1 MRPTIWLHPGILI
14 IYGASLDASKH
25 KHRSIQLIWTAS
37 DSSCKLSDKE
47 MSGSLI
53 INSEVEH
60 QLQMTAGWILLIEPQ
75 SDLGN
80 HLTKLLGDQEA
91 VSIEHALKPSSQA
104 PNPDDEPSQFIAPL
118 FQALGLDFTYANT
131 KTTATDKRIQ
141 NLLTRLDSCLPD
153 QCLKPP
159 SWKAPEVAESLAISE
174 SRFLH
179 LFREQMG
186 ITWRHYLLWHRM
198 ICAVNAIIKGES
210 ATHAAH
216 LAGFSDSAH
225 LSRTFRSNFGMTI
238 RESQALFPR
247 R

>member
-1 MRPTIWLHPGILI
+1 MRPTIWLKPGILI
-14 IYGASLDASKH
+14 AYGAAVDADKH
-25 KHRSIQLIWTAS
+25 KHHSIQIIWSAS
-37 DSSCKLSDKE
+37 DFVCTLSDTE
-47 MSGSLI
+47 ITGSLI

-60 QLQMTAGWILLIEPQ
+60 QLQMGAGWILLIEPQ

-80 HLTKLLGDQEA
+80 QLSTLLGNQDA
-91 VSIEHALKPSSQA
+91 MPIEKKLEVVTEN
-104 PNPDDEPSQFIAPL
+104 PNPHDDPSQYIAPL
-118 FQALGLDFTYANT
+118 FDALGLEFDYANT
-131 KTTATDKRIQ
+131 GSKATDERIQ
-141 NLLTRLDSCLPD
+141 NLLTRLNSCLPD
-153 QCLKPP
+153 KCLKPA
-159 SWKAPEVAESLAISE
+159 SWRAAEVAASLRLSE

-186 ITWRHYLLWHRM
+186 MTWRQYLLWHRM

-225 LSRTFRSNFGMTI
+225 LSRTFRNNFGMTI